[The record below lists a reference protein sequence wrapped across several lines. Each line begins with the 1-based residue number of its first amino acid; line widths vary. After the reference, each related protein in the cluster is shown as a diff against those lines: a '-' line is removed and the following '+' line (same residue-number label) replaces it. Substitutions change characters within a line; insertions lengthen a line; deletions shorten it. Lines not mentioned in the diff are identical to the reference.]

1 MPLVEITVKKDK
13 LTKEQEEKLAEAIR
27 DAMLKKFEELTGK
40 PPRSFYVIVRQSDT
54 WLS

>member
-40 PPRSFYVIVRQSDT
+40 PLRSFYVIVRQSDT